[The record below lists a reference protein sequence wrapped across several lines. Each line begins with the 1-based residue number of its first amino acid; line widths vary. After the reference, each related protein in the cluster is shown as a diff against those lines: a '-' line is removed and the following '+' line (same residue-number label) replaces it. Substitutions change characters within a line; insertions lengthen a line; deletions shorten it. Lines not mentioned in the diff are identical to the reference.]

1 METLATRLKWLSRM
15 QPPGSNEQRIMLEAA
30 QELEYEEILETEPE
44 EESLVIEFSP
54 ELTSSD
60 VVAYMKEHDIKLL
73 PWQLARLGE

>member
-30 QELEYEEILETEPE
+30 RELEYEEILETEPE
-44 EESLVIEFSP
+44 EESILVEFSP